1 MEVVDGGIVANEGVI
16 PSSVGVEDRGVDVE
30 GKDVVED
37 NCRALTSVLGV
48 GDVVVVANPKDHSN
62 SNGNNDSNGEA
73 DNKSIIGVAVVMEAV
88 VVGVVVVGAVVMGA
102 VIMGA
107 VLVGVVVMGAVVIGV
122 VIMGAIVVVAVVVGA
137 VVVEAIVM
145 FSEKFLCRIAV
156 SYFFKEKLCVR

>member
-1 MEVVDGGIVANEGVI
+1 MEVVDGGVVANDGVI
-16 PSSVGVEDRGVDVE
+16 PSSVEVEDRGVDVE

-73 DNKSIIGVAVVMEAV
+73 DNKSIIGVAVVMEE
-88 VVGVVVVGAVVMGA
+88 VVVGAVVIGA
-102 VIMGA
+102 VIMAA
-107 VLVGVVVMGAVVIGV
+107 VLVGV
-122 VIMGAIVVVAVVVGA
+122 VIMGAIVVVA

-156 SYFFKEKLCVR
+156 SHFFKEKHCVR

>member
-1 MEVVDGGIVANEGVI
+1 MEVVDGGVVANDGVI

-73 DNKSIIGVAVVMEAV
+73 DNKSIIGVAVVMEE
-88 VVGVVVVGAVVMGA
+88 VVVGAVVIGA
-102 VIMGA
+102 VIMAA

-145 FSEKFLCRIAV
+145 FSEKFLCLIAV
-156 SYFFKEKLCVR
+156 SYFFKEKLCVK

>member
-73 DNKSIIGVAVVMEAV
+73 DNKSIIGVAVVMEE
-88 VVGVVVVGAVVMGA
+88 VVVGAVVIGA
-102 VIMGA
+102 VIMAA
-107 VLVGVVVMGAVVIGV
+107 VLVGV
-122 VIMGAIVVVAVVVGA
+122 VIMGAIVVVA

-145 FSEKFLCRIAV
+145 FSEKFLC
-156 SYFFKEKLCVR
+156 

>member
-1 MEVVDGGIVANEGVI
+1 MEVVDGGIVANDGVI

-73 DNKSIIGVAVVMEAV
+73 DNKSIIGVAVVMEE
-88 VVGVVVVGAVVMGA
+88 VVVGAVVIGA
-102 VIMGA
+102 VIMAA
-107 VLVGVVVMGAVVIGV
+107 VLVGV